1 MSGQGKGGK
10 SGGNE
15 GLAKK
20 MDYMNKLKAFM
31 EEFPRIILVT
41 CDNIGSKHMQQ
52 IRSSLRGR
60 ATLLMGKNTLIRK
73 AIKNAKDDHPEWQ
86 DLLLHIKGNVGLVFT
101 KEELNTLHPK
111 LLESRVPAQAKV
123 GIVAP
128 QDVILPAQVTTLEP
142 TKTNFFAALDIATKI
157 TRGCVEILNDV
168 KLCQEGKKV
177 GSSEA
182 ALLQM
187 LDMRPF
193 TYGLKL
199 TTCYDEGV
207 CFDSKL
213 LSVTKAHVY
222 KAFGEGV
229 GNVAALS
236 LAAGFPTL
244 PAFPHVVGAG
254 FRNLLAVSLA
264 TDYTFKQSEAIKTRA
279 AAPVEAP
286 KAVVKEEPKKPE
298 PQKAPAKPAPPPK
311 KDTTS
316 EEEEFGDIF
325 S

>member
-1 MSGQGKGGK
+1 MSG
-10 SGGNE
+10 E
-15 GLAKK
+15 GQAKK
-20 MDYMNKLKAFM
+20 MDYMNKLKSFM
-31 EEFPRIILVT
+31 EEYPRIILVT
-41 CDNIGSKHMQQ
+41 CDNIGSKHMQE

-60 ATLLMGKNTLIRK
+60 AVLLMGKNTLIRK
-73 AIKNAKDDHPEWQ
+73 AIKNAKDEHPEWQ
-86 DLLLHIKGNVGLVFT
+86 DLLNHIRGNVGLVFT
-101 KEELNTLHPK
+101 KEDLGAIHPK
-111 LLESRVPAQAKV
+111 LLESRVPAMAKI

-168 KLCQEGKKV
+168 KLCVEGKKV

-199 TTCYDEGV
+199 TTCYDEGLV
-207 CFDSKL
+207 FDAKL
-213 LSVTKAHVY
+213 LGITKDHVY
-222 KAFGEGV
+222 KAFAEGV

-236 LAAGFPTL
+236 LATGFPTL
-244 PAFPHVVGAG
+244 PAFPHVVAGG
-254 FRNLLAVSLA
+254 FRNLVAVSLS
-264 TDYTFKQSEAIKTRA
+264 TDYVFKQAEGIKKAA
-279 AAPVEAP
+279 AAPVAAPAP
-286 KAVVKEEPKKPE
+286 KVEEKKVE
-298 PQKAPAKPAPPPK
+298 TKAPPPAAKPPPPK
-311 KDTTS
+311 KETTT

>member
-1 MSGQGKGGK
+1 MSGGD
-10 SGGNE
+10 

-20 MDYMNKLKAFM
+20 MDYMNKLKSFM
-31 EEFPRIILVT
+31 EEYPRIILVT
-41 CDNIGSKHMQQ
+41 CDNIGSKHMQK
-52 IRSSLRGR
+52 IRSTLRGR
-60 ATLLMGKNTLIRK
+60 AVLLMGKNTLIRK

-86 DLLLHIKGNVGLVFT
+86 DLLFHIRGNVGLVFT
-101 KEELNTLHPK
+101 KDDLPAIHSK
-111 LLESRVPAQAKV
+111 LLESRVPAQAKI

-168 KLCQEGKKV
+168 KLCVEGKKV

-199 TTCYDEGV
+199 TTCYDEGIV
-207 CFDSKL
+207 FDAKL
-213 LSVTKAHVY
+213 LGVTKDQVY

-244 PAFPHVVGAG
+244 PAFPHVVGGG
-254 FRNLLAVSLA
+254 FRNLLAISLA
-264 TDYTFKQSEAIKTRA
+264 TDYSFKQAEAMKSRA
-279 AAPVEAP
+279 AAPVA
-286 KAVVKEEPKKPE
+286 AVVVEEKKVE
-298 PQKAPAKPAPPPK
+298 AKPAAPAAKPPPPK
-311 KDTTS
+311 KETTT

>member
-1 MSGQGKGGK
+1 MSGEVQ
-10 SGGNE
+10 
-15 GLAKK
+15 AKK
-20 MDYMNKLKAFM
+20 MDYMNKLKSFM
-31 EEFPRIILVT
+31 EEYPRIILVT
-41 CDNIGSKHMQQ
+41 CDNIGSKHMQK

-60 ATLLMGKNTLIRK
+60 AVVLMGKNTLIRK
-73 AIKNAKDDHPEWQ
+73 AIKNSKDEHPEWQ
-86 DLLLHIKGNVGLVFT
+86 DLLQHIRGNVGLVFT
-101 KEELNTLHPK
+101 KEDLGIIHPK
-111 LLESRVPAQAKV
+111 LLESRVPAQAKI

-168 KLCQEGKKV
+168 KLCIEGKKV

-199 TTCYDEGV
+199 TTCYDDGLV
-207 CFDSKL
+207 FDAKL
-213 LSVTKAHVY
+213 LGVTKDNVY
-222 KAFGEGV
+222 KAFAEGV

-244 PAFPHVVGAG
+244 PAFPHVVSGG
-254 FRNLLAVSLA
+254 FRNLLAISLS
-264 TDYTFKQSEAIKTRA
+264 TEYSFKQAEGVKSRA
-279 AAPVEAP
+279 AAPVVAAP
-286 KAVVKEEPKKPE
+286 VVVEKKVE
-298 PQKAPAKPAPPPK
+298 TKAPPPAAKPPPPK
-311 KDTTS
+311 KETTT

>member
-1 MSGQGKGGK
+1 MSGKGGTDA
-10 SGGNE
+10 
-15 GLAKK
+15 LAKK
-20 MDYMNKLKAFM
+20 MDYMNKLKSFM

-41 CDNIGSKHMQQ
+41 CDNIGSKHMQT
-52 IRSSLRGR
+52 IRGNLRGR
-60 ATLLMGKNTLIRK
+60 ATVLMGKNTLIRK
-73 AIKNAKDDHPEWQ
+73 AIKNAKDEHPEWQ

-101 KEELNTLHPK
+101 KEELSVLHPR

-199 TTCYDEGV
+199 TQCYDEGV
-207 CFDSKL
+207 VFDAKL
-213 LSVTKAHVY
+213 LSVTKDQVY
-222 KAFGEGV
+222 KAMGEGL
-229 GNVAALS
+229 GKVAALS
-236 LAAGFPTL
+236 LAVGFPTL
-244 PAFPHVVGAG
+244 PAFPHVVGGA

-264 TDYTFKQSEAIKTRA
+264 TDYTFKQSEGLKSKAAA
-279 AAPVEAP
+279 AAPVAEAP
-286 KAVVKEEPKKPE
+286 KPKEEEPKKPE
-298 PQKAPAKPAPPPK
+298 PKKEEPK
-311 KDTTS
+311 KAAPKKKETTT

>member
-1 MSGQGKGGK
+1 MSGQGKAKPGG
-10 SGGNE
+10 SE

-20 MDYMNKLKAFM
+20 MDYMNKLKSFM
-31 EEFPRIILVT
+31 EEYPRIILVT

-52 IRSSLRGR
+52 IRTGLRGR
-60 ATLLMGKNTLIRK
+60 ATVLMGKNTLIRK
-73 AIKNAKDDHPEWQ
+73 AIKNAKEDHPEWQ

-123 GIVAP
+123 GIIAP
-128 QDVILPAQVTTLEP
+128 QDVLLPAQVTTLEP

-187 LDMRPF
+187 LDMKPF

-199 TTCYDEGV
+199 TQCYDEGV
-207 CFDSKL
+207 CFESKL
-213 LSVTKAHVY
+213 LSVTKSQVY

-236 LAAGFPTL
+236 LATGFPSL

-254 FRNLLAVSLA
+254 FINLLAVSLA
-264 TDYTFKQSEAIKTRA
+264 TDYTFKQSENLKKAA
-279 AAPVEAP
+279 SAAPVEAP
-286 KAVVKEEPKKPE
+286 KPVVEEKKPE
-298 PQKAPAKPAPPPK
+298 PVKKPEPPKPAPK
-311 KDTTS
+311 KKETTT